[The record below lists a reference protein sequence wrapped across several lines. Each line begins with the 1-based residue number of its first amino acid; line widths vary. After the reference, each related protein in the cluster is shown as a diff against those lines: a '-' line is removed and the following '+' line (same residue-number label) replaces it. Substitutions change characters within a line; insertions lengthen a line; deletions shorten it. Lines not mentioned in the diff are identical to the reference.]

1 MLIKEI
7 FQFEKKVKEGKW
19 QIDRRERLFVGADL
33 IFLPDTKRNKFKER
47 KGSIIYTYTRFA
59 REISSIVYEIKHIF
73 ADYLDSFDKY
83 VFYSEFGE
91 RVNE

>member
-47 KGSIIYTYTRFA
+47 KGSIIYT
-59 REISSIVYEIKHIF
+59 
-73 ADYLDSFDKY
+73 
-83 VFYSEFGE
+83 
-91 RVNE
+91 